1 MRIISMLISI
11 VALIIGISL
20 SIFTIFSKDW
30 SKYNDRTFGLFSCT
44 TCTNLQANWT
54 WECLARV
61 SCELSDTS
69 CGSFLNGYQAG
80 VIYTYLELSSII
92 LGLYLL
98 EKLILMVFHRHS
110 VVKPLLYL
118 STILHFLSHLLAL
131 VSWYLLINPWNSEFS
146 TSSGVAVSIYNCG
159 FISCYGILIIY
170 TLSRR
175 NEDPSMPQEKY
186 ENNIPLLGLNPRLW
200 VFLGLLTAV
209 IGGGFIMAAISN
221 SSWVETKDING
232 GLLRCSNCQ
241 EVAEIAWVC
250 LAGTE
255 CSTNS
260 QSSTCILYQ
269 DLADASE
276 NYVYLEVLTLVFIM
290 MAAQPLIAVIISREY
305 GFKYLSHVSVI

>member
-1 MRIISMLISI
+1 MWVEINIRICSMLLSI
-11 VALIIGISL
+11 AGLSISL

-170 TLSRR
+170 SISRR
-175 NEDPSMPQEKY
+175 SHDPSILQEKY
-186 ENNIPLLGLNPRLW
+186 ENNKRLLELNPRVC
-200 VFLGLLTAV
+200 VFIGLLMAV
-209 IGGGFIMAAISN
+209 TGGGFIVAAIWIRSYN
-221 SSWVETKDING
+221 VELDCINIIKPLNVG
-232 GLLRCSNCQ
+232 
-241 EVAEIAWVC
+241 
-250 LAGTE
+250 
-255 CSTNS
+255 
-260 QSSTCILYQ
+260 IL
-269 DLADASE
+269 
-276 NYVYLEVLTLVFIM
+276 
-290 MAAQPLIAVIISREY
+290 IIS
-305 GFKYLSHVSVI
+305 F